1 MFGALRLVSVEQG
14 FDPRDFA
21 LVGFGGAGPLHAN
34 ALGILTQA
42 WPTII
47 PPGPG
52 VLCAYGDATTVVR
65 DEASK
70 TFVKL
75 LKNASAVELATVLDE
90 LKHKASTTLITDGIA
105 LSDQEVT
112 YQADVR
118 YTGQAFQL
126 SIEFTLAELQAQ
138 GLEVLKT
145 QFDKQHT
152 QLFTFALE
160 EGHEIVMVRAIAT
173 ASSDELPT
181 MPQGNAANTL
191 DECKLADSQIYFEGH
206 YHPTPIYDRNKMQTD
221 LQIPGPAIVSEMDST
236 TVILPGY
243 HAMVDTVG
251 NLLINP
257 AK

>member
-1 MFGALRLVSVEQG
+1 
-14 FDPRDFA
+14 
-21 LVGFGGAGPLHAN
+21 
-34 ALGILTQA
+34 GI
-42 WPTII
+42 P
-47 PPGPG
+47 
-52 VLCAYGDATTVVR
+52 
-65 DEASK
+65 
-70 TFVKL
+70 
-75 LKNASAVELATVLDE
+75 
-90 LKHKASTTLITDGIA
+90 

-138 GLEVLKT
+138 GLDVLKY
-145 QFDKQHT
+145 QFDKDHT

-173 ASSDELPT
+173 ASSGELPT
-181 MPQGNAANTL
+181 MPQGNAVNSL
-191 DECKLADSQIYFEGH
+191 DECKLADSKIYFEGQ

-221 LQIPGPAIVSEMDST
+221 LQILGPAIICEMDST

-243 HAMVDTVG
+243 HAKVDVVG